1 MRSADGMLFLDYLDD
16 LQESRSKLS
25 YKVFVSSYLNMK
37 IYYAERYTLIVEVE
51 IPFIVTCLVN
61 SSRVS
66 SCSCCCLLKSL
77 PTVAVSSTV
86 GGLGNGHTGSSARCP
101 QFGEYCFV

>member
-1 MRSADGMLFLDYLDD
+1 MRSKDGMLFLDYFDG

-25 YKVFVSSYLNMK
+25 CKVFVSSCLDMK
-37 IYYAERYTLIVEVE
+37 IYDAERYTLIVEVE
-51 IPFIVTCLVN
+51 IPFIATCTIN

-66 SCSCCCLLKSL
+66 SDAAASSKSL

-86 GGLGNGHTGSSARCP
+86 GRLGNGYTSSSARCP
-101 QFGEYCFV
+101 QSGEYCFA